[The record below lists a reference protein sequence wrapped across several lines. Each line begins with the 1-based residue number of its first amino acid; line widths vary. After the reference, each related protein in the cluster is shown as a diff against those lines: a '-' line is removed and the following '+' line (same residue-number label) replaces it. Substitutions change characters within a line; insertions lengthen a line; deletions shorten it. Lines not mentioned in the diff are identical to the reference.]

1 MTSKAVVFAYHD
13 IGCTGIEALLNAGYE
28 IAAVFTHADDPREN
42 TFYASVAR
50 LCAERGIPLHAP
62 EDVNHPLWLERIRQL
77 RPDFLF
83 SFYYRR
89 LLGAELLACAARGAY
104 NLHGSLLPR
113 YRGRAPANWV
123 LVNGETQTGVTLHRM
138 IERADA
144 GPILAQQAVA
154 IDPEDTALSLHGK
167 LRKAAGAL
175 LRDSLPLLA
184 LGVLP
189 EVEQDESQASHFG
202 RRTPADGL
210 LDWHRPARQLYDLV
224 RAVTQPYPG
233 AFCQV
238 GEQK

>member
-104 NLHGSLLPR
+104 N
-113 YRGRAPANWV
+113 
-123 LVNGETQTGVTLHRM
+123 
-138 IERADA
+138 
-144 GPILAQQAVA
+144 
-154 IDPEDTALSLHGK
+154 
-167 LRKAAGAL
+167 
-175 LRDSLPLLA
+175 PLLS
-184 LGVLP
+184 
-189 EVEQDESQASHFG
+189 ES
-202 RRTPADGL
+202 
-210 LDWHRPARQLYDLV
+210 
-224 RAVTQPYPG
+224 
-233 AFCQV
+233 
-238 GEQK
+238 

>member
-89 LLGAELLACAARGAY
+89 LLGAELNSPAPHAAPTACTVRCC
-104 NLHGSLLPR
+104 
-113 YRGRAPANWV
+113 RA
-123 LVNGETQTGVTLHRM
+123 T
-138 IERADA
+138 ADA
-144 GPILAQQAVA
+144 P
-154 IDPEDTALSLHGK
+154 
-167 LRKAAGAL
+167 
-175 LRDSLPLLA
+175 
-184 LGVLP
+184 
-189 EVEQDESQASHFG
+189 
-202 RRTPADGL
+202 RRTGCWSTAKR
-210 LDWHRPARQLYDLV
+210 RP
-224 RAVTQPYPG
+224 G
-233 AFCQV
+233 
-238 GEQK
+238 

>member
-77 RPDFLF
+77 RPDYLF

-154 IDPEDTALSLHGK
+154 IDPEDT
-167 LRKAAGAL
+167 
-175 LRDSLPLLA
+175 
-184 LGVLP
+184 
-189 EVEQDESQASHFG
+189 
-202 RRTPADGL
+202 
-210 LDWHRPARQLYDLV
+210 
-224 RAVTQPYPG
+224 
-233 AFCQV
+233 
-238 GEQK
+238 